1 MHELIA
7 NLQRAEGSPVDA
19 NPLLALGVSNVIC
32 GITMSVRFA
41 NGDARFERLNNL
53 IEEGMRLFGEVHYG
67 EYVPLYNVSIKL
79 IIYEKTM
86 FRKNYQVFMI
96 PLYVVLF

>member
-7 NLQRAEGSPVDA
+7 NINRSEGAPVDA

-32 GITMSVRFA
+32 DITMSVRFSH
-41 NGDARFERLNNL
+41 GDVRFERLNHL

-67 EYVPLYNVSIKL
+67 EYIPLYNVSILKY
-79 IIYEKTM
+79 IKM
-86 FRKNYQVFMI
+86 
-96 PLYVVLF
+96 LF